1 MSPLPQVNTTKQN
14 PEKEGEWAGLWRGW
28 GAGLR
33 ARSLLVNQSWF
44 PRWSCSRFDF
54 SSCPPPPL
62 LPSPPAPWFQF
73 LPEKQWGLLSN
84 QPSSSNSQQ
93 QLKLQ
98 ERERG
103 GGEAAQP
110 GGKGANFGRSE
121 RDKGESRDKEKEK
134 KEQVRR
140 WGAARNGSVCFAG
153 AGGEP

>member
-1 MSPLPQVNTTKQN
+1 M
-14 PEKEGEWAGLWRGW
+14 
-28 GAGLR
+28 
-33 ARSLLVNQSWF
+33 LVNQCWF

-103 GGEAAQP
+103 GGRGGPAWRRRREIL
-110 GGKGANFGRSE
+110 GEGKGTRE
-121 RDKGESRDKEKEK
+121 RGKKKERKKEKVRGERG
-134 KEQVRR
+134 RR
-140 WGAARNGSVCFAG
+140 WGGKEGSALQAQEGSPQPRSNLSWFSFPS
-153 AGGEP
+153 EHPHTRPL

>member
-1 MSPLPQVNTTKQN
+1 M
-14 PEKEGEWAGLWRGW
+14 GW
-28 GAGLR
+28 R
-33 ARSLLVNQSWF
+33 ARSLLVNQCWF

-54 SSCPPPPL
+54 SSCPPPPPL

-103 GGEAAQP
+103 GGRGGPAWRRRREIL
-110 GGKGANFGRSE
+110 GEGKGTRE
-121 RDKGESRDKEKEK
+121 RRKKKERKKEKVRG
-134 KEQVRR
+134 EQVRR
-140 WGAARNGSVCFAG
+140 RGAVLGKERYALQAQEGSPQPRSNFVSVLL
-153 AGGEP
+153 PQ